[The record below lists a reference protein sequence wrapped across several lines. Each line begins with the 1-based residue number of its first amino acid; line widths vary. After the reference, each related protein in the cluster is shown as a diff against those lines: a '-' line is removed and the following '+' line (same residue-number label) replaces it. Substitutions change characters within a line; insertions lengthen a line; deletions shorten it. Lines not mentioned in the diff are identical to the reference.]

1 MNYFGRLPPNETSN
15 QRLPAAAAFEL
26 ASAEGESLSPILQAA
41 SDMRDQRHGNV
52 ITYSK
57 NVFIPLTHLCRN
69 VCHYCTF
76 AEVPDRHGPGFM
88 SRDEVLAVARL
99 AERAGCTE
107 ALLTLG
113 DKPEL
118 RYAQARRELVE
129 LGHETTI
136 SYLTEIAELIMRE
149 TGLLPH
155 VNPGVLDDAE
165 IKSLREVSVSQGI
178 MLESMSDRLCERGG
192 PHYGSPDKNPTARL
206 ETIRLAGENK
216 VPFTSGLLIGIGE
229 TRMERV
235 DALLAL
241 RNLHDRFGHI
251 QELIIQNFKPKP
263 GTRMANHAEPH
274 FEELLWTIA
283 IARLL
288 FGPEMNIQAP
298 PNLLS
303 GDLSRVIAAGINDW
317 GGVSPVTPDFV
328 NPEAPW
334 PNVEILS
341 KRTAECGKLL
351 CERLAV
357 YPGYALKAQEWLNED
372 VSGAM
377 LKHSDSVG
385 LARAGSWFAGGPL
398 EEMSVNG
405 DMSSPLIIKN
415 GRLSDVLNGVMNGR
429 ALSHNDTIKL
439 LTARGDEVDLVC
451 QVANTLRAD
460 TCGDEVTYVIN
471 CNINYTNICTFRCAF
486 CAFSKGKT
494 QDAFRGKPYLR
505 DIDEIVAMAAEAVAK
520 GATEVCLQ
528 GGIHPSYTGETY
540 IGITRAIH
548 DAFPDLH
555 IHAFSP
561 LEVWHGAQ
569 TMGLT
574 IGDYLRCLKDVGLK
588 SLPGTAAEILD
599 DEIRALICPD
609 KLTTRL
615 WLEIVEAAHNVGI
628 PTTATVM
635 FGHVEQPRH
644 VANHLIH
651 IRDLQSRTGGFTEFV
666 PLPFVH
672 MEAPI
677 SLKNRSR
684 RGPTL
689 REAVLVHAAA
699 RLVLHPHIINIQ
711 TSWVKM
717 GLSGAK
723 LCLNAGAN
731 DLGGTLMHESISRA
745 AGAVHGQKFDDR
757 KMRTF
762 INSINRHPRQRT
774 TDYGR
779 SVIESCSGND

>member
-1 MNYFGRLPPNETSN
+1 MNHIGRMPITEAPN
-15 QRLPAAAAFEL
+15 QRLSAANVFEMVDVTGEDLNSMMHAAADL
-26 ASAEGESLSPILQAA
+26 
-41 SDMRDQRHGNV
+41 RDQGHGNV

-76 AEVPDRHGPGFM
+76 AEAPDRSASAFM
-88 SRDEVLAVARL
+88 SREEVLAVAQR
-99 AERAGCTE
+99 AARAGCTE

-118 RYAQARRELVE
+118 RYAQARKELAD

-136 SYLTEIAELIMRE
+136 SYLKEIADLIIQE

-155 VNPGVLDDAE
+155 INPGVLNDDE
-165 IKSLREVSVSQGI
+165 IKSLREVSASQGI
-178 MLESMSDRLCERGG
+178 MLESASARLCERGG
-192 PHYGSPDKNPTARL
+192 PHFGSPDKDPAVRL

-229 TRMERV
+229 TRVERIES
-235 DALLAL
+235 LLAL
-241 RNLHDRFGHI
+241 RDIHDRYGHI
-251 QELIIQNFKPKP
+251 QELIIQNFKSKP
-263 GTRMANHAEPH
+263 GTRMANHAEPE

-283 IARLL
+283 MARLL

-298 PNLLS
+298 PNLLG
-303 GDLSRVIAAGINDW
+303 GDLSSVVAAGINDW

-334 PNVEILS
+334 PNLEMLS
-341 KRTAECGKLL
+341 KQMAECGKLL

-357 YPGYALKAQEWLNED
+357 YPAYALKAEDWLHGS

-377 LKHSDSVG
+377 LKHSDAVG
-385 LARAGSWFAGGPL
+385 LARTGTWFAGAPYTEQL
-398 EEMSVNG
+398 NDVNLLLPAIVANSHLN
-405 DMSSPLIIKN
+405 DILDAAMA
-415 GRLSDVLNGVMNGR
+415 GRSLSRDETVQ
-429 ALSHNDTIKL
+429 L
-439 LTARGDEVDLVC
+439 LTARGSDADAVC
-451 QVANTLRAD
+451 RAADALRAD
-460 TCGDEVTYVIN
+460 ICGNDVTYVIN
-471 CNINYTNICTFRCAF
+471 CNINYTNICTYRCAF

-494 QDAFRGKPYLR
+494 HDHLRGKPYLR
-505 DIDEIVAMAAEAVAK
+505 GIDEILAMASEAVAK

-540 IGITRAIH
+540 IEITKSIH
-548 DAFPDLH
+548 ETFPNLH

-561 LEVWHGAQ
+561 LEVWHGAE
-569 TMGLT
+569 TMGLSVE
-574 IGDYLRCLKDVGLK
+574 DYLRRLKDVGLK

-599 DEIRALICPD
+599 DEVRAVICPD
-609 KLTTRL
+609 KLTTDL

-628 PTTATVM
+628 PTTSTVM
-635 FGHVEQPRH
+635 FGHVEQPHH
-644 VANHLIH
+644 VANHLIR
-651 IRDLQSRTGGFTEFV
+651 IRDLQHRTCGFTEFV

-699 RLVLHPHIINIQ
+699 RLVLYPHITNIQ

-723 LCLNAGAN
+723 ACLNAGVN
-731 DLGGTLMHESISRA
+731 DLGGSLMHESISRA
-745 AGAVHGQKFDDR
+745 AGAAHGQEFDGQQ
-757 KMRTF
+757 MCEF
-762 INSINRHPRQRT
+762 IESINRRPRQRT
-774 TDYGR
+774 TVYGHLD
-779 SVIESCSGND
+779 SKIV